1 MNLHRDSPLN
11 VGIAGLGYVGAEHA
25 KAFAQHPGARITA
38 LCDLNRDRALACRS
52 ELGLDCDVVAEF
64 SDLIRLPELD
74 AVVIATPNPLHA
86 DQVVA
91 AAGAG
96 KAILLEKPAALT
108 RADLNRIE
116 QAVEDAGV
124 VCEVDL
130 ILRIHPAFEAA
141 LDAHRR
147 GDLGDVFCVEA
158 EMLYGEI
165 EIPEPAWER
174 TREGGGNI
182 QIAVGCHAY
191 DQVLRF
197 ATAPPVEVMGL
208 TTSRKPT
215 WEFDPVSTVIV
226 RFANGS
232 IGRVTTILEAQMPYA
247 FNLRVFGTRG
257 TIINGDLCVPD
268 ASAAEFRP
276 LVDGGVD
283 VSALPFDRMAD
294 AFIARVRGT
303 GPSIAA
309 YADVRRVFDLALAAD
324 EACRSGRPVQL
335 ASA

>member
-1 MNLHRDSPLN
+1 MNRHSASPLN
-11 VGIAGLGYVGAEHA
+11 VAIAGLGYVGGEHA
-25 KAFAQHPGARITA
+25 KAFARLTGARVRA
-38 LCDLNRDRALACRS
+38 LCDVDRDRALACRS
-52 ELGLDCDVVAEF
+52 RLGLECDVVTDF
-64 SDLIRLPELD
+64 SDLVRLSDLD
-74 AVVIATPNPLHA
+74 AIVIATPNPFHV

-108 RADLNRIE
+108 RAGLDRIE
-116 QAVEDAGV
+116 QAVDDAGV

-130 ILRIHPAFEAA
+130 ILRVHPAFEAA
-141 LDAHRR
+141 LEVSRS
-147 GDLGDVFCVEA
+147 GEIGDVFCIEA

-191 DQVLRF
+191 DQILRF

-208 TTSRKPT
+208 TTGRKPT

-226 RFANGS
+226 RFADGS

-268 ASAAEFRP
+268 GLQAEFRP
-276 LVDGGVD
+276 LVAGDVD
-283 VSALPFDRMAD
+283 VAALPFDRMAD
-294 AFIARVRGT
+294 AFVARVHGS
-303 GPSIAA
+303 GPPVAA
-309 YADVRRVFDLALAAD
+309 YADARRVFELALAAD
-324 EACRSGRPVQL
+324 EACKSGRPVQL
-335 ASA
+335 ATA

>member
-1 MNLHRDSPLN
+1 MNRHSAPPLT
-11 VGIAGLGYVGAEHA
+11 VAIAGLGYVGREHA
-25 KAFAQHPGARITA
+25 KAFAQHAGARVRA
-38 LCDLNRDRALACRS
+38 VCDVNRDRALACRS
-52 ELGLDCDVVAEF
+52 ELGLECEVVTEF
-64 SDLIRLPELD
+64 SDLLRLSDLD
-74 AVVIATPNPLHA
+74 AIVIATPNPFHA
-86 DQVVA
+86 DQAVA

-108 RADLNRIE
+108 RADLDRIG
-116 QAVEDAGV
+116 QAVDDADV

-130 ILRIHPAFEAA
+130 ILRVHPAFEAA
-141 LDAHRR
+141 LAASQS
-147 GDLGDVFCVEA
+147 GEIGEVFCIEA

-174 TREGGGNI
+174 TLEGGGNI
-182 QIAVGCHAY
+182 QLAVGCHAY
-191 DQVLRF
+191 DQILRF

-208 TTSRKPT
+208 TTGRKPT

-226 RFANGS
+226 RFADGS

-257 TIINGDLCVPD
+257 TIINGDLCVPNG
-268 ASAAEFRP
+268 AKAEFQP
-276 LVDGGVD
+276 LVSGGVD

-294 AFIARVRGT
+294 AFIARARDA
-303 GPSIAA
+303 GPPVAA
-309 YADVRRVFDLALAAD
+309 YADARRVFDLALAAD
-324 EACRSGRPVQL
+324 EACKTGRPVQL